1 MFYPT
6 LAHLHSPTYTR
17 QPRRWRINRST
28 APVVAAAVSGT
39 MTATR
44 ISAHGMS
51 AHGVLAAAMASW
63 MAASLR
69 IRRHGY
75 AT

>member
-1 MFYPT
+1 
-6 LAHLHSPTYTR
+6 
-17 QPRRWRINRST
+17 
-28 APVVAAAVSGT
+28 

-44 ISAHGMS
+44 MSAHGMS
-51 AHGVLAAAMASW
+51 AHGMLAAAMASW
-63 MAASLR
+63 MAGSLR